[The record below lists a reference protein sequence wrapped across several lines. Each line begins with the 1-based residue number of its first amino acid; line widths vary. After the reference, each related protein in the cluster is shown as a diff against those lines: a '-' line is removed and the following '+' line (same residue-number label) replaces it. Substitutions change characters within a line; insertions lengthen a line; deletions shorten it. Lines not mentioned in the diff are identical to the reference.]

1 MTKPAK
7 SGVYRWR
14 SSPKLQAELAAAAKT
29 DRTSVD
35 AILTRLVR
43 EWLAKRPRQLS
54 EEEDAEE
61 QCRLREQATKV
72 VGTVSIGGL
81 QLRTLRC
88 VRSWVNTWNP
98 NIRRVRGVPL
108 GDLVDRVAQTIVRV
122 LHEQD

>member
-1 MTKPAK
+1 MPCTSLYVHGMTKPAK

-54 EEEDAEE
+54 AEEHAEE
-61 QCRLREQATKV
+61 QRRLHARAMKV
-72 VGTVSIGGL
+72 TGTVSIGLGPY
-81 QLRTLRC
+81 T
-88 VRSWVNTWNP
+88 N
-98 NIRRVRGVPL
+98 RRVREVMGEALEKKHRESQRRAP
-108 GDLVDRVAQTIVRV
+108 RRPR
-122 LHEQD
+122 